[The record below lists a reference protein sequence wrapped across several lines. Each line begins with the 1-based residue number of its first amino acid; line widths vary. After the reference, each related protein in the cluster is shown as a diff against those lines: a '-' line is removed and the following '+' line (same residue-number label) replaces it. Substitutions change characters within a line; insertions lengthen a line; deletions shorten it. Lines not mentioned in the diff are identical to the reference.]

1 MMLFKAFVILWD
13 KIEKE
18 QENVCNVSIP
28 FDVVLTSISRWMNVD
43 FIVIIECK
51 IDFVFQI
58 VAILFF
64 SVILILHWND
74 QIE

>member
-1 MMLFKAFVILWD
+1 M
-13 KIEKE
+13 
-18 QENVCNVSIP
+18 S
-28 FDVVLTSISRWMNVD
+28 VD

-64 SVILILHWND
+64 SVILILH
-74 QIE
+74 